1 MIASGRKEPY
11 RTSSGSRV
19 RMSYFGEKKKQT
31 FNPSAGPSEAI
42 SDGLWIV

>member
-19 RMSYFGEKKKQT
+19 RMSYFGEKKQT
-31 FNPSAGPSEAI
+31 FDPSAGPSEAI
-42 SDGLWIV
+42 SDGLRIV